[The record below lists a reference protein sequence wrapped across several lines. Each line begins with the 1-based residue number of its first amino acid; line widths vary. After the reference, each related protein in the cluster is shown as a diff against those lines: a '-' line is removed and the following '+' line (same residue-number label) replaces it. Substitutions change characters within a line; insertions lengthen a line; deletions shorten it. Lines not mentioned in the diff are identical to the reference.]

1 MYIISFNTIDNPG
14 IMTYMYNRPSEP
26 WRITPQQ
33 APGEHWQTY
42 WRMNTAS
49 TESEWRQLIA

>member
-14 IMTYMYNRPSEP
+14 IMTYNRPSEP

-42 WRMNTAS
+42 WRTNTAS